1 MILPQAWAEAVEDGL
16 WTADAL
22 HPGSQLWKYIDKL
35 RQEGALKPVGSM
47 SPKLGCQFGIT
58 PRQMDRL
65 WAIGQEAAAA
75 PQPPSSRGRGKLSQA
90 ARSAWKVG
98 IAESALFADIC
109 AAAEHLA
116 QVESHRLGT
125 QVDPLVTEEDMALHR
140 AGVKQD
146 GRMVQSFYNVY
157 VKGKRGEQLL
167 LAAKAAAEGA
177 GAGSAAGAARAQDP
191 GTSAASAILVP
202 DSP

>member
-22 HPGSQLWKYIDKL
+22 HPGSQLWNYIGEL
-35 RQEGALKPVGSM
+35 RKEGALKPVGALG
-47 SPKLGCQFGIT
+47 PKLGCQFGIT

-125 QVDPLVTEEDMALHR
+125 QVDPLVTEEDMALRR
-140 AGVKQD
+140 AGMKE
-146 GRMVQSFYNVY
+146 GRMIQSFYNVY
-157 VKGKRGEQLL
+157 VVGKRGEQLL
-167 LAAKAAAEGA
+167 LTAKAAAEGA

>member
-1 MILPQAWAEAVEDGL
+1 MG
-16 WTADAL
+16 
-22 HPGSQLWKYIDKL
+22 
-35 RQEGALKPVGSM
+35 
-47 SPKLGCQFGIT
+47 PKLGCQFGLT

-65 WAIGQEAAAA
+65 WAIGQAAAAA
-75 PQPPSSRGRGKLSQA
+75 PQPPTSRGRGKQSQA

-125 QVDPLVTEEDMALHR
+125 QVDPLVTKEDMALGSR
-140 AGVKQD
+140 P
-146 GRMVQSFYNVY
+146 GRMIQSFYDVY

-167 LAAKAAAEGA
+167 LAAKVAAEGA
-177 GAGSAAGAARAQDP
+177 EAGSAAGAAGAQDP
-191 GTSAASAILVP
+191 GTSAASATLVP
-202 DSP
+202 DSPWPV

>member
-1 MILPQAWAEAVEDGL
+1 MLITTTVQVMDRAAARDW
-16 WTADAL
+16 AL
-22 HPGSQLWKYIDKL
+22 HPGSQLWNYIATL
-35 RQEGALKPVGSM
+35 RQEGALKPAGSM
-47 SPKLGCQFGIT
+47 GPKLGCQFGIT

-65 WAIGQEAAAA
+65 WTIGQAAAAA
-75 PQPPSSRGRGKLSQA
+75 PQPPASRGKLSQA
-90 ARSAWKVG
+90 AKAAWKVG

-125 QVDPLVTEEDMALHR
+125 QVDPLVTEEDMALRR

-146 GRMVQSFYNVY
+146 GRMVQPFYSVY